1 MAPNGSEGSTRH
13 WASTWAAER
22 QQQTGGWSRR
32 RCGAAGSERGA
43 GTAPIGPPD
52 VDRGSGLLR
61 AALTRTP
68 EPSPGGPPS
77 QRGWQTG
84 AGPRSWRGGGCVGI
98 LAGEW
103 VGRDAPG
110 EFCSLQEDT
119 SRDSQPPP
127 KKCLPSHPAARA
139 VPLPHRHSPCLRLFK
154 GMVLWPMKSFLEEA
168 S

>member
-1 MAPNGSEGSTRH
+1 MWLLTEVRAAPGTGPAPGLPRGSSRQEAGAEGGTGLPALSEGLG
-13 WASTWAAER
+13 
-22 QQQTGGWSRR
+22 QL
-32 RCGAAGSERGA
+32 
-43 GTAPIGPPD
+43 P
-52 VDRGSGLLR
+52 SGLLR

-84 AGPRSWRGGGCVGI
+84 AGPHSWRGGGCVGI

-127 KKCLPSHPAARA
+127 KKCLPSHPAARV

-154 GMVLWPMKSFLEEA
+154 GMVLWPMKSFSEEA